1 MSGAVSAFTRLS
13 VRLGLSSR
21 TLTLGVRGAVI
32 DAHDRVLLV
41 NHTYMRHWYFPGG
54 GIERGETA
62 EAALSRELFEEGRIR
77 LAGRPL
83 LHGIFHNKNV
93 SSRDQVLMFA
103 VRDFSVAEPWRP

>member
-1 MSGAVSAFTRLS
+1 
-13 VRLGLSSR
+13 
-21 TLTLGVRGAVI
+21 
-32 DAHDRVLLV
+32 
-41 NHTYMRHWYFPGG
+41 MRHWYFPGG

-93 SSRDQVLMFA
+93 SSRDQVLMFV
-103 VRDFSVAEPWRP
+103 VRDFSVAEPWRPNWEIAEAAFFPLTELPADTSPSTLRRLNEIAFGHEPAPTW